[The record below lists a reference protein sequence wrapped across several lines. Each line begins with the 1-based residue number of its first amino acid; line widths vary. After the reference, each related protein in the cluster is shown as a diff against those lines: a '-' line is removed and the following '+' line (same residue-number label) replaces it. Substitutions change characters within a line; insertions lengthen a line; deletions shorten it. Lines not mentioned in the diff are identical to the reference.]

1 MFSRIKSRVWSAQ
14 SLRGLAFAVVAVAIV
29 ASVAL
34 AQETLPQTTPARNLR
49 PYWHVFVAYT
59 IVIVMI
65 GGWAVSIARRL
76 RAIEARLID

>member
-1 MFSRIKSRVWSAQ
+1 MFSRLKSDVWPMPW
-14 SLRGLAFAVVAVAIV
+14 LRGLTLAVAAVAIM

-34 AQETLPQTTPARNLR
+34 AQDTLPQTTPARNLR
-49 PYWHVFVAYT
+49 PYWHVFAAYT

-76 RAIEARLID
+76 RAIEARLVD

>member
-1 MFSRIKSRVWSAQ
+1 MFSRLKSDVRPMPW
-14 SLRGLAFAVVAVAIV
+14 LRGLTLAVAAVAIV

-34 AQETLPQTTPARNLR
+34 AQDTLPQTTPARNLR
-49 PYWHVFVAYT
+49 PYWHVFAAYT

-76 RAIEARLID
+76 RAIEARLVD